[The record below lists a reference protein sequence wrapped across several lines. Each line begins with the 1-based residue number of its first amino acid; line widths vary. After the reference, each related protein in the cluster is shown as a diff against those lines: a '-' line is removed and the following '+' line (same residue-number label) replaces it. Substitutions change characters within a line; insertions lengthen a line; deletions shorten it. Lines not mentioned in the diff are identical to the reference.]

1 MKLLVLNNLASGYGE
16 GAIYDFV
23 RSFAADGDEVCLR
36 STDGTTEPRKPIT
49 DARDFDA
56 VIASGGDGTVT
67 TTAYSLAGTG
77 IPVMPFPAGTA
88 NLLALNLAA
97 PNGSHALAKMLRAG
111 ITLDFDMAEIEFRAD
126 DGESA
131 KKGFGIMAG
140 AGYDATIVKGAQPSK
155 RLLGPMAYFS
165 AALANPL
172 PPTSKITLTLDGETV
187 EEEGLGILIVNFSKI
202 QFDISVTNKNSPRD
216 GLLDI
221 VVLKAENAF
230 GLLPALFARAIDH
243 EGNFK
248 DSPETIETFQAREVV
263 VEADPPMQIQYD
275 GEVAKATTP
284 FAARILPSAARFV
297 VSEECVELFGAEGDA
312 KLAPGPTG
320 RLRRVP
326 KRVKAAVGR
335 PTRNLLAGYPLEQP
349 CERATSFE
357 PSKKPTGHQGTQL
370 SRIASLSISPIAPT

>member
-36 STDGTTEPRKPIT
+36 STDGATELESLIT

-67 TTAYSLAGTG
+67 ATAYSLAGTG

-97 PNGSHALAKMLRAG
+97 PNEPHALAKMLRAG
-111 ITLDFDMAEIEFRAD
+111 TTLDFDMAEIEFHAE
-126 DGESA
+126 GGKPV

-140 AGYDATIVKGAQPSK
+140 AGYDAAIMKGAQPSK

-172 PPTSKITLTLDGETV
+172 PPTSKITLTLDGETI

-216 GLLDI
+216 GMLDI

-284 FAARILPSAARFV
+284 FAARILPGAARFV
-297 VSEECVELFGAEGDA
+297 VSEECVELFGAEDDA
-312 KLAPGPTG
+312 KLAPW
-320 RLRRVP
+320 
-326 KRVKAAVGR
+326 
-335 PTRNLLAGYPLEQP
+335 AGGE
-349 CERATSFE
+349 E
-357 PSKKPTGHQGTQL
+357 
-370 SRIASLSISPIAPT
+370 

>member
-36 STDGTTEPRKPIT
+36 STDGTTELESLIT

-97 PNGSHALAKMLRAG
+97 PNEPHALAKMLRAG

-140 AGYDATIVKGAQPSK
+140 AGYDAMIYFTQYLGYRKYILRQLADYEFWYAEYEAQPRIVFHFDMWQYSST
-155 RLLGPMAYFS
+155 GS
-165 AALANPL
+165 V
-172 PPTSKITLTLDGETV
+172 DG
-187 EEEGLGILIVNFSKI
+187 I
-202 QFDISVTNKNSPRD
+202 
-216 GLLDI
+216 
-221 VVLKAENAF
+221 
-230 GLLPALFARAIDH
+230 
-243 EGNFK
+243 
-248 DSPETIETFQAREVV
+248 
-263 VEADPPMQIQYD
+263 
-275 GEVAKATTP
+275 
-284 FAARILPSAARFV
+284 
-297 VSEECVELFGAEGDA
+297 EGDVDLNIYFR
-312 KLAPGPTG
+312 K
-320 RLRRVP
+320 
-326 KRVKAAVGR
+326 
-335 PTRNLLAGYPLEQP
+335 
-349 CERATSFE
+349 S
-357 PSKKPTGHQGTQL
+357 
-370 SRIASLSISPIAPT
+370 

>member
-1 MKLLVLNNLASGYGE
+1 
-16 GAIYDFV
+16 
-23 RSFAADGDEVCLR
+23 
-36 STDGTTEPRKPIT
+36 
-49 DARDFDA
+49 
-56 VIASGGDGTVT
+56 
-67 TTAYSLAGTG
+67 
-77 IPVMPFPAGTA
+77 MPFPAGTA

-97 PNGSHALAKMLRAG
+97 PNEPHALAKMLRAG
-111 ITLDFDMAEIEFRAD
+111 ITLDFDMAEIEFHAD

-140 AGYDATIVKGAQPSK
+140 AGYDATIMKGAQPSK

-248 DSPETIETFQAREVV
+248 DSPETIETFQAREVI
-263 VEADPPMQIQYD
+263 VEADHRCRFNTTARSQRRRRPSQHVSSP
-275 GEVAKATTP
+275 APRASSCRKSASSCSAPRAT
-284 FAARILPSAARFV
+284 RNLP
-297 VSEECVELFGAEGDA
+297 
-312 KLAPGPTG
+312 PGPTG
-320 RLRRVP
+320 RLRR
-326 KRVKAAVGR
+326 KRRRANWKPPPYAKPSGWLSARAALR
-335 PTRNLLAGYPLEQP
+335 TRNQL
-349 CERATSFE
+349 RA
-357 PSKKPTGHQGTQL
+357 
-370 SRIASLSISPIAPT
+370 A

>member
-1 MKLLVLNNLASGYGE
+1 
-16 GAIYDFV
+16 
-23 RSFAADGDEVCLR
+23 
-36 STDGTTEPRKPIT
+36 
-49 DARDFDA
+49 
-56 VIASGGDGTVT
+56 
-67 TTAYSLAGTG
+67 
-77 IPVMPFPAGTA
+77 
-88 NLLALNLAA
+88 
-97 PNGSHALAKMLRAG
+97 MLRAG
-111 ITLDFDMAEIEFRAD
+111 ITLDFDMAEIEFHAD

-140 AGYDATIVKGAQPSK
+140 AGYDATIMKGAQPSK

-216 GLLDI
+216 GMLDI

-284 FAARILPSAARFV
+284 FAARILPDAARFV

-312 KLAPGPTG
+312 KLAPWTD
-320 RLRRVP
+320 RE
-326 KRVKAAVGR
+326 A
-335 PTRNLLAGYPLEQP
+335 
-349 CERATSFE
+349 
-357 PSKKPTGHQGTQL
+357 
-370 SRIASLSISPIAPT
+370 

>member
-36 STDGTTEPRKPIT
+36 STDGTTALESLIA

-67 TTAYSLAGTG
+67 TTAYSLASTG

-97 PNGSHALAKMLRAG
+97 PNEPHALAKMLRAG

-140 AGYDATIVKGAQPSK
+140 AGYDAMIMKGAQPSK

-221 VVLKAENAF
+221 VVLKAGNAF

-284 FAARILPSAARFV
+284 FAARIL
-297 VSEECVELFGAEGDA
+297 
-312 KLAPGPTG
+312 
-320 RLRRVP
+320 LRRVG
-326 KRVKAAVGR
+326 RVRRAVRRRGRRETCPLDRQGGLGERGGGRIGSRR
-335 PTRNLLAGYPLEQP
+335 PTRNLLAGCPLEQP

-357 PSKKPTGHQGTQL
+357 PSRKADGS
-370 SRIASLSISPIAPT
+370 SRYAAFPHRLASPSISLIATT

>member
-36 STDGTTEPRKPIT
+36 STDGTTELESLIT

-67 TTAYSLAGTG
+67 ATAYSLAGTG

-97 PNGSHALAKMLRAG
+97 PNEPHALAKMLRAG

-140 AGYDATIVKGAQPSK
+140 AGYDAMIMKGAQPSK

-172 PPTSKITLTLDGETV
+172 PPTSKITLTLDSETV
-187 EEEGLGILIVNFSKI
+187 EEEGLGILIVNFS
-202 QFDISVTNKNSPRD
+202 ISPSRTRT
-216 GLLDI
+216 
-221 VVLKAENAF
+221 
-230 GLLPALFARAIDH
+230 ARATDC
-243 EGNFK
+243 
-248 DSPETIETFQAREVV
+248 S
-263 VEADPPMQIQYD
+263 
-275 GEVAKATTP
+275 
-284 FAARILPSAARFV
+284 
-297 VSEECVELFGAEGDA
+297 
-312 KLAPGPTG
+312 
-320 RLRRVP
+320 
-326 KRVKAAVGR
+326 
-335 PTRNLLAGYPLEQP
+335 
-349 CERATSFE
+349 TSWC
-357 PSKKPTGHQGTQL
+357 
-370 SRIASLSISPIAPT
+370 

>member
-36 STDGTTEPRKPIT
+36 STDGTTELESLIT

-97 PNGSHALAKMLRAG
+97 PNEPHALAKMLRAG

-140 AGYDATIVKGAQPSK
+140 AGYDATIMKGAQPSK
-155 RLLGPMAYFS
+155 RLLGPMAYFPPRS
-165 AALANPL
+165 QTPCL
-172 PPTSKITLTLDGETV
+172 PPRRSRSRST
-187 EEEGLGILIVNFSKI
+187 
-202 QFDISVTNKNSPRD
+202 
-216 GLLDI
+216 
-221 VVLKAENAF
+221 
-230 GLLPALFARAIDH
+230 AR
-243 EGNFK
+243 
-248 DSPETIETFQAREVV
+248 P
-263 VEADPPMQIQYD
+263 
-275 GEVAKATTP
+275 
-284 FAARILPSAARFV
+284 
-297 VSEECVELFGAEGDA
+297 
-312 KLAPGPTG
+312 
-320 RLRRVP
+320 LR
-326 KRVKAAVGR
+326 KRGW
-335 PTRNLLAGYPLEQP
+335 E
-349 CERATSFE
+349 S
-357 PSKKPTGHQGTQL
+357 
-370 SRIASLSISPIAPT
+370 

>member
-16 GAIYDFV
+16 GAIYDFA

-36 STDGTTEPRKPIT
+36 STDGTTELESLIT

-56 VIASGGDGTVT
+56 IIASGGDGTVT

-97 PNGSHALAKMLRAG
+97 PNEPHALAKMLRAG
-111 ITLDFDMAEIEFRAD
+111 ITLDFDMAEIEFHAEG
-126 DGESA
+126 GEPM

-140 AGYDATIVKGAQPSK
+140 AGYDAMIMKGAQPSK

-248 DSPETIETFQAREVV
+248 DSPETIETFQAREVI

-297 VSEECVELFGAEGDA
+297 VSEECVELFGAEDDA
-312 KLAPGPTG
+312 KLAPWTD
-320 RLRRVP
+320 RE
-326 KRVKAAVGR
+326 A
-335 PTRNLLAGYPLEQP
+335 
-349 CERATSFE
+349 
-357 PSKKPTGHQGTQL
+357 
-370 SRIASLSISPIAPT
+370 

>member
-36 STDGTTEPRKPIT
+36 STDGTTELESLIT

-67 TTAYSLAGTG
+67 ATAYSLAGTG

-97 PNGSHALAKMLRAG
+97 PNEPHALAKMLRAG

-140 AGYDATIVKGAQPSK
+140 AGYDAMIMKGAQPSK

-312 KLAPGPTG
+312 KLAPLDRQGG
-320 RLRRVP
+320 LGESQVGGGCCRL
-326 KRVKAAVGR
+326 
-335 PTRNLLAGYPLEQP
+335 PTRNLLAGCPLERP

-370 SRIASLSISPIAPT
+370 SRIASPSGL

>member
-36 STDGTTEPRKPIT
+36 STDGTTELESLIT
-49 DARDFDA
+49 DVRDFDA

-67 TTAYSLAGTG
+67 ATAYSLADTG

-97 PNGSHALAKMLRAG
+97 PNEPHALAKMLRAG

-140 AGYDATIVKGAQPSK
+140 AGYDAAIMKGAQPSK

-187 EEEGLGILIVNFSKI
+187 EEEVGNPDRELLENSIRYLRHEQEQPKTDCSTSWCWKPKTRLGFYRRVRPS
-202 QFDISVTNKNSPRD
+202 
-216 GLLDI
+216 
-221 VVLKAENAF
+221 
-230 GLLPALFARAIDH
+230 AIDH
-243 EGNFK
+243 EGTQGQPR
-248 DSPETIETFQAREVV
+248 DRDVPGEGGCRRGRPTD
-263 VEADPPMQIQYD
+263 ADPIDD
-275 GEVAKATTP
+275 GEAAKVTTP
-284 FAARILPSAARFV
+284 SRHASPVQRTSSCPKNASSCSALRTTQ
-297 VSEECVELFGAEGDA
+297 
-312 KLAPGPTG
+312 LAPGAD
-320 RLRRVP
+320 RE
-326 KRVKAAVGR
+326 A
-335 PTRNLLAGYPLEQP
+335 
-349 CERATSFE
+349 
-357 PSKKPTGHQGTQL
+357 
-370 SRIASLSISPIAPT
+370 

>member
-36 STDGTTEPRKPIT
+36 STDGTTELESLIT

-67 TTAYSLAGTG
+67 ATAYSLAGTG

-97 PNGSHALAKMLRAG
+97 PNEPHALAKMLHAG

-140 AGYDATIVKGAQPSK
+140 AGYDATIMKGAQPSK

-172 PPTSKITLTLDGETV
+172 PPTSEITLTLDGETV

-216 GLLDI
+216 GMLDI

-248 DSPETIETFQAREVV
+248 DSPETIETFQARKVV

-312 KLAPGPTG
+312 KLAPWTD
-320 RLRRVP
+320 RE
-326 KRVKAAVGR
+326 A
-335 PTRNLLAGYPLEQP
+335 
-349 CERATSFE
+349 
-357 PSKKPTGHQGTQL
+357 
-370 SRIASLSISPIAPT
+370 

>member
-1 MKLLVLNNLASGYGE
+1 
-16 GAIYDFV
+16 
-23 RSFAADGDEVCLR
+23 
-36 STDGTTEPRKPIT
+36 
-49 DARDFDA
+49 
-56 VIASGGDGTVT
+56 
-67 TTAYSLAGTG
+67 
-77 IPVMPFPAGTA
+77 
-88 NLLALNLAA
+88 
-97 PNGSHALAKMLRAG
+97 MLRAG

-140 AGYDATIVKGAQPSK
+140 AGYDATIMKGAQPSK

-216 GLLDI
+216 GMLDI

-297 VSEECVELFGAEGDA
+297 VSEECVELLGAESDA
-312 KLAPGPTG
+312 KLAPWTD
-320 RLRRVP
+320 RE
-326 KRVKAAVGR
+326 A
-335 PTRNLLAGYPLEQP
+335 
-349 CERATSFE
+349 
-357 PSKKPTGHQGTQL
+357 
-370 SRIASLSISPIAPT
+370 